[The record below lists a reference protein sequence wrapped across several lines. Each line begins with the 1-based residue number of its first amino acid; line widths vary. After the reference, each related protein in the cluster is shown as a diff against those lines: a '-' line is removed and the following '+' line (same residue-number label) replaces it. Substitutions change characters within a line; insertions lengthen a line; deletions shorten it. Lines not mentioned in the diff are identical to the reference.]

1 MKGLWSEKMSEKRY
15 RIDYSDKIVDTET
28 EQKYYF
34 EDMED
39 WRKIVELLNEQ
50 DTDMKDLIRTKSEAE
65 FRLSMEL
72 RKTDNLKK
80 DLYEKNDKI
89 KKLTIELADLKT
101 QFCIP

>member
-1 MKGLWSEKMSEKRY
+1 MSEKRY

>member
-1 MKGLWSEKMSEKRY
+1 MSEKRY

-72 RKTDNLKK
+72 MKTDNLKK